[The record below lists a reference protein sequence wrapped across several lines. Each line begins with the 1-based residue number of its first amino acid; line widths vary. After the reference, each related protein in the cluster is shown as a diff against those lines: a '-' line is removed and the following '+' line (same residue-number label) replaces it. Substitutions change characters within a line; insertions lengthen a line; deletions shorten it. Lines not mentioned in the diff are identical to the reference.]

1 MKRYKCEIHIFKK
14 GEILEEVIT
23 DNLYFNTDKAVINRL
38 TQITDLIKSKDNVE
52 MVVGKVNNQIVIC
65 K

>member
-1 MKRYKCEIHIFKK
+1 MKIYKCEIHIFKK
-14 GEILEEVIT
+14 GEILQEVIT

-38 TQITDLIKSKDNVE
+38 TQITNLIKSKNNVE
-52 MVVGKVNNQIVIC
+52 MVVGKVNNQMVIC